1 MWKSFSIGKKIWV
14 SLSILILGYFM
25 SMVFGFITGKN
36 AESSLFYVSE
46 CIFPASKHSQQA
58 LTAFDEQIKLY
69 KDAVVLGE
77 AEAVVSAEAKAEEA
91 KTALQ
96 QIAALRGLK
105 IAQKNEVEDTLKK
118 LSNFTNSANR
128 VYSFMSP
135 VLEGEEKGGAGAGE
149 NPNYSNYNSS
159 IEKVSSLASKTD
171 ELKDRLTSL
180 ARTFSD
186 ELIGELSSVSNAT
199 KQQRYWNMIIF
210 FCVVIFSAAMIWII
224 ISRFITKPMGHIIR
238 GMNEGADRVA
248 ITSGQVSAASH
259 SLAQGSSE
267 QAASIEE
274 TSSSLEEMSSMT
286 RQNAENAMQ
295 ADNLMKETNQVV
307 KKANADMGNL
317 TSSMEEISVASQET
331 SKIVKT
337 IDEIAFQTNLLALN
351 AAVEAARAG
360 EAGAGFAVVADEVRN
375 LALRSAEA
383 AKSTA
388 DLIEGTVKK
397 IGGGVELVTTASD
410 AFSEVATSA
419 GKVGSLVGEIAA
431 ASSEQAQGIEQ
442 VNIAVNEMDKITQ
455 QTAASAEESASAS
468 EVMNAQAEQMKKLV
482 TEMISIV
489 GGSNDR
495 HGAISSAATQRA
507 GTLEGFSGT
516 QKIVPPA
523 NLVVTKPQEMK
534 PDQIIPLDDYED
546 F

>member
-14 SLSILILGYFM
+14 SLSILILGYFL

-96 QIAALRGLK
+96 QIAALKGLK
-105 IAQKNEVEDTLKK
+105 VAQKNEVEDTLKK
-118 LSNFTNSANR
+118 LSDFTNSANR

-149 NPNYSNYNSS
+149 DFNY
-159 IEKVSSLASKTD
+159 KVSSLASKTD
-171 ELKDRLTSL
+171 ELKNRLSSL

-186 ELIGELSSVSNAT
+186 ELTGELSSVSNAT

-210 FCVVIFSAAMIWII
+210 FCVVIFSAALIWII

-468 EVMNAQAEQMKKLV
+468 EVMNAQAEQMKELV

-489 GGSNDR
+489 SGSNDR
-495 HGAISSAATQRA
+495 HGSISSAVTQRTE
-507 GTLEGFSGT
+507 TLEDYSGT

-523 NLVVTKPQEMK
+523 NLIVTKSQEMK

>member
-1 MWKSFSIGKKIWV
+1 M
-14 SLSILILGYFM
+14 IL
-25 SMVFGFITGKN
+25 
-36 AESSLFYVSE
+36 
-46 CIFPASKHSQQA
+46 
-58 LTAFDEQIKLY
+58 
-69 KDAVVLGE
+69 
-77 AEAVVSAEAKAEEA
+77 
-91 KTALQ
+91 
-96 QIAALRGLK
+96 
-105 IAQKNEVEDTLKK
+105 
-118 LSNFTNSANR
+118 
-128 VYSFMSP
+128 
-135 VLEGEEKGGAGAGE
+135 
-149 NPNYSNYNSS
+149 
-159 IEKVSSLASKTD
+159 
-171 ELKDRLTSL
+171 
-180 ARTFSD
+180 
-186 ELIGELSSVSNAT
+186 
-199 KQQRYWNMIIF
+199 F
-210 FCVVIFSAAMIWII
+210 FCVVIFSSALIWII
-224 ISRFITKPMGHIIR
+224 ISRFITKPMGHIIK

-307 KKANADMGNL
+307 KKANADMSNL

-383 AKSTA
+383 AKNTA
-388 DLIEGTVKK
+388 DLIESTVKK

-419 GKVGSLVGEIAA
+419 AKVGSLVGEIAA

-468 EVMNAQAEQMKKLV
+468 EVMNAQAEQMKELV
-482 TEMISIV
+482 TEMVSIV
-489 GGSNDR
+489 GGSKDR
-495 HGAISSAATQRA
+495 SNSVSSAATQE
-507 GTLEGFSGT
+507 TQPIEGFTAT
-516 QKIVPPA
+516 QKIEPPA
-523 NLVVTKPQEMK
+523 NLIVTKPQEIK
-534 PDQIIPLDDYED
+534 PEQIIPLDDYED

>member
-91 KTALQ
+91 KTELQ
-96 QIAALRGLK
+96 QIAALKGLK
-105 IAQKNEVEDTLKK
+105 VAQKNEVEDTLKQ
-118 LSNFTNSANR
+118 LSDFTNSANR

-135 VLEGEEKGGAGAGE
+135 VLEGEEKGGSGAGE
-149 NPNYSNYNSS
+149 DFNY
-159 IEKVSSLASKTD
+159 KVSSLASKTD
-171 ELKDRLTSL
+171 ELKNRLSSL

-186 ELIGELSSVSNAT
+186 ELTGELSSVSNAT

-224 ISRFITKPMGHIIR
+224 ISRFITRPMGHIIR

-248 ITSGQVSAASH
+248 TTSGQVSAASH

-383 AKSTA
+383 AKNTA

-397 IGGGVELVTTASD
+397 IGGGVDLVATASD

-468 EVMNAQAEQMKKLV
+468 EVMNAQAEQMKELV

-489 GGSNDR
+489 GGSKDR

-516 QKIVPPA
+516 QKMETPA
-523 NLVVTKPQEMK
+523 NLIVPKSQEMK